1 MVQVPVGNREDIA
14 DKCGGVENAKRCSL
28 VLSPENFYADLEAV
42 NLLSFAYQIASGM
55 VNQYFYFKCV
65 ANYSKNLLCAIN
77 LFYNVFPYIYIYIIL
92 FWQM

>member
-1 MVQVPVGNREDIA
+1 MQVPVGNQEDIA

-28 VLSPENFYADLEAV
+28 VLSPENFYADFEAV

-55 VNQYFYFKCV
+55 VSQYFYFKCV

-77 LFYNVFPYIYIYIIL
+77 LFYQSISNNLIHII
-92 FWQM
+92 